1 MRAHSGAGA
10 GDIRYTRTLACVL
23 LLTGGFMIA
32 EFAVALW
39 TGSLALLVDAG
50 HIKIGP
56 TAISS
61 ATAKMKF

>member
-1 MRAHSGAGA
+1 
-10 GDIRYTRTLACVL
+10 VL